1 MQRKIE
7 SATIATSVP
16 PLIRKNTV
24 YVAIVLSLQGLGGQ
38 LAVTMGALMVIHLLG
53 RMTLVG
59 IGGSILG
66 AGRMLMSYPM
76 GKLTDARGRKLG
88 MTIAFLLSLIGGG
101 LLGSSV
107 AFSSFL
113 IFVVGM
119 VALGLGV
126 GSARQLS
133 VAAVDMYPS
142 ARRAEGLGY
151 VLTASIGSAIIAPL
165 IIWIGEAVASSWGGD
180 PLGISWYL
188 MLVALAPTM
197 LFIRIIRPDPKII
210 ALNLG
215 QYWTGYKPILPKAVV
230 VQSSPISKFLRDR
243 PKRIA
248 YICYAAAQGAMS
260 LMMIMTP
267 VVLSESGH
275 AISSIS
281 ITVSIH
287 VLGMF
292 AFSIPLGKLAD
303 RIGRKSLIGAG
314 LIIEAAGAFLVPITP
329 SYAIT
334 TIGLFLIGIG
344 WSAVNISVTAL
355 LADTTEPE
363 ERGRAIGLNETLS
376 GLLTVVMPFIGGFIV
391 ELAGLTAVS
400 IFGGCVVIF
409 AIVQMVRLRES
420 NSGQFDGYSYE

>member
-1 MQRKIE
+1 MPQKIE
-7 SATIATSVP
+7 SATMATSVP
-16 PLIRKNTV
+16 PLIKKNTI

-38 LAVTMGALMVIHLLG
+38 LAVTMGALMVIQLLG
-53 RMTLVG
+53 RMTLAG

-88 MTIAFLLSLIGGG
+88 MTIALVLSLMGGG
-101 LLGSSV
+101 LLGGSV
-107 AFSSFL
+107 AFSSFP

-119 VALGLGV
+119 IALGLGV

-165 IIWIGEAVASSWGGD
+165 IIWTGEVFASSWGGD
-180 PLGISWYL
+180 PLGTSWYL
-188 MLVALAPTM
+188 MLVALVPTM
-197 LFIRIIRPDPKII
+197 LFIRMIRPDPKSI

-215 QYWTGYKPILPKAVV
+215 QYWPDYKPILSKVV
-230 VQSSPISKFLRDR
+230 TVQSSSISKFLRDR

-281 ITVSIH
+281 VTVSIH

-334 TIGLFLIGIG
+334 TIGLFLIGVG

-376 GLLTVVMPFIGGFIV
+376 GFLSVVMPFIGGVIV
-391 ELAGLTAVS
+391 ELAGLTTVS
-400 IFGGCVVIF
+400 IFGGCVVIV
-409 AIVQMVRLRES
+409 AIVQMLRLREYKGS
-420 NSGQFDGYSYE
+420 ELKDYSYG

>member
-1 MQRKIE
+1 MPQKIE
-7 SATIATSVP
+7 SATIATNVP

-38 LAVTMGALMVIHLLG
+38 LAVTMGALMVIQLLG
-53 RMTLVG
+53 RMALAG
-59 IGGSILG
+59 LGGSILG

-88 MTIAFLLSLIGGG
+88 MTIALVLSLMGGG
-101 LLGSSV
+101 LLGGSV
-107 AFSSFL
+107 AFSSFP
-113 IFVVGM
+113 IFVFGM

-165 IIWIGEAVASSWGGD
+165 IIWTGEALAISWGGD
-180 PLGISWYL
+180 PLGTSWYL
-188 MLVALAPTM
+188 MLVALVPTM
-197 LFIRIIRPDPKII
+197 FFIRMIHPDPKNI

-215 QYWTGYKPILPKAVV
+215 KYWTGYKQVLSKVEE
-230 VQSSPISKFLRDR
+230 VQASSISKFLRHR

-248 YICYAAAQGAMS
+248 YICYAAAQGTMS

-281 ITVSIH
+281 VTVSIH
-287 VLGMF
+287 VIGMF

-329 SYAIT
+329 SYVIT

-376 GLLTVVMPFIGGFIV
+376 GLLSVVMPFIGGFIV
-391 ELAGLTAVS
+391 ELAGLTTVS
-400 IFGGCVVIF
+400 LFGGCVVIV
-409 AIVQMVRLRES
+409 AIVQMLRLREYKGS
-420 NSGQFDGYSYE
+420 QFKDYSYG

>member
-1 MQRKIE
+1 MPRKIE
-7 SATIATSVP
+7 SAAIATNVP
-16 PLIRKNTV
+16 PLIRKNTI
-24 YVAIVLSLQGLGGQ
+24 YVAVVLSLQGLGGQ

-66 AGRMLMSYPM
+66 VGRMLMSYPM

-88 MTIAFLLSLIGGG
+88 MAIALGMSLIGGG
-101 LLGSSV
+101 LLGGSM
-107 AFSSFL
+107 AFSSFP

-119 VALGLGV
+119 VALGLGA

-165 IIWIGEAVASSWGGD
+165 IIWTGEAVANSWGGN
-180 PLGISWYL
+180 PLGASWYL
-188 MLVALAPTM
+188 MLVALVPTM
-197 LFIRIIRPDPKII
+197 FFIRMIRPDPKSI

-215 QYWTGYKPILPKAVV
+215 QYWPGYKPILSKAGA
-230 VQSSPISKFLRDR
+230 VQPSSISKFLSHR

-248 YICYAAAQGAMS
+248 YICYAAAQGTMS

-275 AISSIS
+275 TISFIS
-281 ITVSIH
+281 VAVSIH

-303 RIGRKSLIGAG
+303 RIGRKSLIGVG
-314 LIIEAAGAFLVPITP
+314 LIIEGAGAFLVPVTP

-334 TIGLFLIGIG
+334 TIGLFLIGVG

-376 GLLTVVMPFIGGFIV
+376 GLLSVVMPFIGGFIV
-391 ELAGLTAVS
+391 ELAGLITVS
-400 IFGGCVVIF
+400 IFGGCVVIV
-409 AIVQMVRLRES
+409 AIVQMLGLREYKG
-420 NSGQFDGYSYE
+420 GQFKDYSYG